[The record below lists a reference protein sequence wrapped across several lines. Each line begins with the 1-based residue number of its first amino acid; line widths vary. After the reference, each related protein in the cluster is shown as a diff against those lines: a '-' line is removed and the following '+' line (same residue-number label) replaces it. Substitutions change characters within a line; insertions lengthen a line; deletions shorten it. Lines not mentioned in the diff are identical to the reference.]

1 MRRQRLRGLALAA
14 LLLLPGGRAQAAE
27 QLPVHGGSVSGSVVT
42 VDKKGRHGRAG
53 VVVSVACEGGD
64 GAGAGGAATPRI
76 RQRDTAFDPA
86 LTVITVG
93 TTVEFPNDDKI
104 FHNVFSLSEPAKF
117 DLGLYKSGTTRSV
130 TFRRPGVVDVYCN
143 IHPQMVAKIK
153 VMENEHWAI
162 TRSDG
167 SFKIDHLPPGRHAI
181 TAWQPSGESRSSE
194 IVIAAGETTRAELE
208 LPEATPGHGHL
219 RKDGTPYGRYK

>member
-1 MRRQRLRGLALAA
+1 MVGLALGA
-14 LLLLPGGRAQAAE
+14 LVLAPRGPARSAG
-27 QLPVHGGSVSGSVVT
+27 HGSVSGTVVT
-42 VDKKGRHGRAG
+42 SDKKGKHGRGG
-53 VVVSVACEGGD
+53 VVVSVSSLGGD
-64 GAGAGGAATPRI
+64 EESPSAGTTPKI
-76 RQRDTAFDPA
+76 RQRDAAFDPA
-86 LTVITVG
+86 LTVVTVG
-93 TTVEFPNDDKI
+93 TTVEFPNEDKI

-117 DLGLYKSGTTRSV
+117 DLGLYKSGSSKAV

-167 SFKIDHLPPGRHAI
+167 SFKIDHLPPGRHTI
-181 TAWQPSGESRSSE
+181 TAWQPNGESRASE
-194 IVIAAGETTRAELE
+194 IVVAAGETTRAELE
-208 LPEATPGHGHL
+208 LPEPAPGHGHL

>member
-1 MRRQRLRGLALAA
+1 MRRQRLMVGLALLALVMVPRGVARSAA
-14 LLLLPGGRAQAAE
+14 
-27 QLPVHGGSVSGSVVT
+27 HGSVTGSVIT
-42 VDKKGRHGRAG
+42 VDKKGRHPRGG
-53 VVVSVACEGGD
+53 VVVSID
-64 GAGAGGAATPRI
+64 GSSETPSPAAAPKI

-86 LTVITVG
+86 LTVVTVG
-93 TTVEFPNDDKI
+93 TTVEFPNEDKI
-104 FHNVFSLSEPAKF
+104 FHNVFSLSEPAQF
-117 DLGLYKSGTTRSV
+117 DLGLYKSGSSKAV

-167 SFKIDHLPPGRHAI
+167 SFKIDHVPPGRHTI
-181 TAWQPSGESRSSE
+181 TAWQPNGESRSSE
-194 IVIAAGETTRAELE
+194 LVVAAGEAARAELE
-208 LPEATPGHGHL
+208 IPEPSPGHGHL